1 MTLNTFQHW
10 YRYHHQGRPI
20 TIVKR
25 YSPTQGIISIP
36 VLATGSPREGFL
48 EPFTI
53 TSIPTPNGG
62 NPSGG
67 GIGEIKSDNFFKG
80 TEGIDIYIY
89 CGMTLE
95 QAIRYIDEPPAT
107 PLHQG
112 VRGRIYTMPTTWSS
126 ASKWLAEEGIKYEK
140 EHKACLNPSTII
152 IGDGSKRMKGVI
164 HNYYKLTIEAKDIK
178 EDKLVNV
185 PHLYDEEHH
194 TYIVLIKTYGYIKKS
209 NNIIRLL
216 NKALISRDKSSCIDY
231 ATAFLE
237 RPVYDIDMSKIDWSK
252 PVQGIDI
259 VQACIVKTQTQ
270 PLQAEEDN
278 DGKDMGVSLP
288 ASYDF

>member
-10 YRYHHQGRPI
+10 YRYHHQGRTI
-20 TIVKR
+20 SIVKR
-25 YSPTQGIISIP
+25 YNPTQGIVAIP
-36 VLATGSPREGFL
+36 VLATGSPREGLL

-53 TSIPTPNGG
+53 TNVPFPGDNDFTS
-62 NPSGG
+62 
-67 GIGEIKSDNFFKG
+67 EIKTNNFFKG
-80 TEGIDIYIY
+80 TEMVDKKPMIVHVF

-95 QAIRYIDEPPAT
+95 QAVKYIEEPPAT

-112 VRGRIYTMPTTWSS
+112 VKGRICTLPTTWAS
-126 ASKWLAEEGIKYEK
+126 ASKWLAEEGISYEK
-140 EHKACLNPSTII
+140 EHKSGLNPSTII

-164 HNYYKLTIEAKDIK
+164 HNYYKLTIKASDI
-178 EDKLVNV
+178 ENTKLVNV
-185 PHLYDEEHH
+185 PHLFDEEHN

-216 NKALISRDKSSCIDY
+216 NKALISRDEGSCIDY

-237 RPVYDIDMSKIDWSK
+237 RPVYSIDMTKIDWSK

-259 VQACIVKTQTQ
+259 VRACTK
-270 PLQAEEDN
+270 ED
-278 DGKDMGVSLP
+278 KDDNAQSNMGVSLP
-288 ASYDF
+288 ESYDF